1 MKGKGDQAK
10 TATSPTP
17 TSEVTS
23 ATQVQTDTTQKDE
36 EFQLLNA
43 LEIFWNI
50 NSDNI
55 ELLKQNWGWK
65 CASCKNS
72 EGNEPDTSVTSSVY
86 FHVYETKRNI
96 QGDVLTIKPE
106 YLQNILETCRTIN
119 PSFLTESPK
128 ELYLFNCAENMY
140 KYFVSLIPT
149 EIVQSWADFEQQL
162 TKIIEYKVLI
172 MFYAVSSGSSNF
184 PPASPSCVSL
194 LEISK

>member
-10 TATSPTP
+10 STSSPTP
-17 TSEVTS
+17 ALDVPSS
-23 ATQVQTDTTQKDE
+23 NPAQVDANPKDE

-65 CASCKNS
+65 CASCKNA
-72 EGNEPDTSVTSSVY
+72 EGNELDTSVTSSVY

-106 YLQNILETCRTIN
+106 YLQNILETCRIIN
-119 PSFLTESPK
+119 PNFLTESPK

-149 EIVQSWADFEQQL
+149 EIVQSWADFELQL

-172 MFYAVSSGSSNF
+172 MFYAVSTR
-184 PPASPSCVSL
+184 L
-194 LEISK
+194 